1 MPAYHSAYNDDN
13 TAKLIG
19 NLAIL
24 PFASKYR
31 GVAPL
36 PPSDAEYVDIISE
49 AILLFRANSLFRN
62 FEIKG
67 GGDRLLIYL
76 ILFISDCISKL
87 SKNQPNSNDASKQLH
102 TLAVDSFSLP
112 GEAGFPLNSL
122 YAPPQSRMDGDHL
135 RSYLTQ
141 ARVETVTRL
150 IPILY
155 SENQDKPSK
164 WWIAFNKR
172 KFMGKSLSL

>member
-1 MPAYHSAYNDDN
+1 MPAYHSNFNDDKQS
-13 TAKLIG
+13 KLIG
-19 NLAIL
+19 NVSIL
-24 PFASKYR
+24 PFSSKHR
-31 GVAPL
+31 GIAPT
-36 PPSDAEYVDIISE
+36 PPNDPEYIDIISE
-49 AILLFRANSLFRN
+49 SIILFRANSLFRN

-67 GGDRLLIYL
+67 GGDRMLIYL
-76 ILFISDCISKL
+76 ILFISDCIAKL
-87 SKNQPNSNDASKQLH
+87 SRGQVNSGDAMKQLH

-122 YAPPQSRMDGDHL
+122 YAPPQSKMDADTL

-141 ARVETVTRL
+141 ARVETVNRL

-155 SENQDKPSK
+155 AQSNTSPDKYWMS
-164 WWIAFNKR
+164 FNKR